1 MNCHQAREHSSDY
14 IDGELDDE
22 IAAQLEAHLARCTT
36 CPPLMAA
43 LIGVLAELRE
53 LPDIEPSTHW
63 VQATLALANANAN
76 ERNTL

>member
-1 MNCHQAREHSSDY
+1 MNCHQAREHASDY

-22 IAAQLEAHLARCTT
+22 IAALLEAHLTTCPT

-43 LIGVLAELRE
+43 LIGVLAELRD
-53 LPDIEPSTHW
+53 LPDLEPSTTW
-63 VQATLALANANAN
+63 VQATLARAAAT